1 MTSATPIDSAI
12 SKLVELL
19 TLEKSRLLGGSYD
32 DMPEITEQKQF
43 YLSILMDYIQNP
55 AHIAALKPFS
65 NAIEEIKA
73 LSNENEALLNAARNG
88 VKAAQARLKNIS
100 TRESLVGAY
109 TADGSKL
116 RAHDCGVTRCKT
128 A

>member
-43 YLSILMDYIQNP
+43 YLSVLMDYIQNP
-55 AHIAALKPFS
+55 AHTAALKPFS

-88 VKAAQARLKNIS
+88 VKAAQARLKNIA

>member
-1 MTSATPIDSAI
+1 VSSATPIDIAI
-12 SKLVELL
+12 NKLIELL
-19 TLEKSRLLGGSYD
+19 TLEKSRLLGGSFD

-43 YLSILMDYIQNP
+43 YLSVLMDYIQNP
-55 AHIAALKPFS
+55 AQAATLKPFS

-73 LSNENEALLNAARNG
+73 LSNENEALLNSARNG
-88 VKAAQARLKNIS
+88 VKAAQTRLRNIA

>member
-1 MTSATPIDSAI
+1 MPSATPIDIAI
-12 SKLVELL
+12 SKLIELL

-32 DMPEITEQKQF
+32 DIPEITEQKQF
-43 YLSILMDYIQNP
+43 YLSILTDYIQDP
-55 AHIAALKPFS
+55 AQTAALKPFS

-73 LSNENEALLNAARNG
+73 LSNENGALLNAARNG
-88 VKAAQARLKNIS
+88 VKAAQTRLKSIA